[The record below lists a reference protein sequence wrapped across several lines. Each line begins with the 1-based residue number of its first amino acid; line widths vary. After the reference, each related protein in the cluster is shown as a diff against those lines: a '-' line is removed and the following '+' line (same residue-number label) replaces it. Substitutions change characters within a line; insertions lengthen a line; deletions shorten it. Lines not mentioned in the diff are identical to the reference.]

1 MDHPSGLLQS
11 IMFLTRKEL
20 KFQKMKMKI
29 FNFLHKIPA
38 NCKLISQKLQLIL
51 IKKTYFSF

>member
-1 MDHPSGLLQS
+1 MYHPSGILQS
-11 IMFLTRKEL
+11 IMFLTKKEL
-20 KFQKMKMKI
+20 KFEKMKMKI

-51 IKKTYFSF
+51 IKKI

>member
-1 MDHPSGLLQS
+1 MYHPSGILQS
-11 IMFLTRKEL
+11 IMLLTKKEL
-20 KFQKMKMKI
+20 KFEKMKMKI

-51 IKKTYFSF
+51 IKKI